1 MSCSVSA
8 WARLSEKA
16 RYEKVRAPSSATTTP
31 ATTTPRL
38 SSRSRRGVSLVLTAG
53 TRPVGLAVARPGRV
67 GVVTGGA
74 VAGAVVVAGAATG
87 GAATPVAPRWWLAWL
102 TAVLLGSRNDPRLVP
117 RCPPHPWVMG
127 WPADLGCQVA
137 AHPQQPPRQ
146 SPPGSAFVTVRRSAG
161 RRREAAMHACQ
172 SPPPTYCVQIGR
184 CRKWDHAV

>member
-53 TRPVGLAVARPGRV
+53 TGAVGLAVARPGRA
-67 GVVTGGA
+67 GVVTGAA
-74 VAGAVVVAGAATG
+74 VAGAVVVVAAAMG

-102 TAVLLGSRNDPRLVP
+102 TAVLLGSRTDPRLVAC
-117 RCPPHPWVMG
+117 CPPHPGVVG
-127 WPADLGCQVA
+127 WPADLGCPVQ
-137 AHPQQPPRQ
+137 AHPPQPPRQ
-146 SPPGSAFVTVRRSAG
+146 NPAGSAFVTVRRSA
-161 RRREAAMHACQ
+161 RRHREAAMHACQ
-172 SPPPTYCVQIGR
+172 SLPPTYCVQIGR
-184 CRKWDHAV
+184 CRR